1 MKKLALLG
9 IAAVAL
15 AAAVPV
21 HAQGLS
27 LTGETGVARTPVAM
41 ALPPMSFTIAA
52 DFVGSEDLFLPLRAE
67 FGVIDGLEVGLNYWF
82 TDTRDNETQ
91 WGVNAKYVIPAEM
104 VENLS
109 VAAGLNYQSWS
120 ADGGR
125 DYTVTKVYGVLS
137 YVWET
142 KIPIIPSGGIS
153 YEVQGIDKDASGIRF
168 FGSVVAKVMPNLGI
182 GAEFNLSQE
191 DLDGDDADSSLW
203 FGARFSPLE
212 HLSIQAGILN
222 NANVGGNDTSDYVL
236 HAGVQYA
243 FSFAK

>member
-21 HAQGLS
+21 HAEGLS

-41 ALPPMSFTIAA
+41 ALPPMSCAIAG
-52 DFVGSEDLFLPLRAE
+52 DFVGSEDLFVPLRAE
-67 FGVIDGLEVGLNYWF
+67 FGIIEGLELGLNYWYA
-82 TDTRDNETQ
+82 DTKDNQTQ
-91 WGVNAKYVIPAEM
+91 WGLNAKYVIPAEM
-104 VENLS
+104 MENVS
-109 VAAGLNYQSWS
+109 VAAGFNYQSWS

-125 DYTVTKVYGVLS
+125 DYSVTKFYGVVS

-142 KIPIIPSGGIS
+142 KVPIIPSGGLS
-153 YEVQGIDKDASGIRF
+153 YEVQGIDKDESGIRF
-168 FGSVVAKVMPNLGI
+168 FGSIVAKVMPNLAV
-182 GAEFNLSQE
+182 GAEFNLANE

-212 HLSIQAGILN
+212 NLTLQAGILN
-222 NANVGGNDTSDYVL
+222 NANVGGTDESDFVL
-236 HAGVQYA
+236 HGGVQYA
-243 FSFAK
+243 FSFAN